1 MQVNNLSVVSIV
13 HEIHRE
19 SMNELAEILQM
30 GPDNLSTKLVDSS
43 GQVFYGCHSWW
54 TQEKYNIFKNYA
66 VLESMGVD
74 IKRYIPAIHAMFDAI
89 IDTANM
95 LQDQKDVIAGI
106 NWKNTL
112 ELLGLSEV
120 ARPEA
125 EVIPQES
132 D

>member
-1 MQVNNLSVVSIV
+1 MQANHLSIVSIV

-74 IKRYIPAIHAMFDAI
+74 IKRYVPAIHAMFDAI
-89 IDTANM
+89 VDTINM
-95 LQDQKDVIAGI
+95 SQEQKDTVAGL
-106 NWKNTL
+106 NWNTSL
-112 ELLGLSEV
+112 ELLGLSVVLE
-120 ARPEA
+120 EII
-125 EVIPQES
+125 E
-132 D
+132 